1 RAHRRHCGSRDC
13 GPRDLVHNAESVPR
27 GARHVDDDHREP
39 CRWHNDN
46 RADDRREGH
55 GHQCERA
62 RLGHDRRALTRSN
75 ERRNPGEPRAP
86 RGLLFYAMN
95 GERRK
100 RIARWVAFGVDG
112 LQIVIFPL
120 FFPGSPWN
128 NLLDLLTDAFMVA
141 ILGWHLAFLPTFVTE
156 MIPFVDLFPTWTVA
170 VLYVTRRRKGDERPG
185 E

>member
-1 RAHRRHCGSRDC
+1 M
-13 GPRDLVHNAESVPR
+13 NA
-27 GARHVDDDHREP
+27 
-39 CRWHNDN
+39 
-46 RADDRREGH
+46 
-55 GHQCERA
+55 
-62 RLGHDRRALTRSN
+62 
-75 ERRNPGEPRAP
+75 
-86 RGLLFYAMN
+86 
-95 GERRK
+95 ERRK

-128 NLLDLLTDAFMVA
+128 NLLDLLTGAFMVA

-170 VLYVTRRRKGDERPG
+170 VLYVTRRRKGEQRPG